1 MNLLSLLTDTPRLI
15 YDYATVVEENEQEG
29 EVPSLTSQNKQ
40 GELMPMLDSTM
51 YNKVCRVY
59 WTLLLILNTNT
70 IVSYA
75 LYATSLQATCILMM
89 Q

>member
-1 MNLLSLLTDTPRLI
+1 MPSQR
-15 YDYATVVEENEQEG
+15 YAIDGAIHVKSVEENEQEG

-51 YNKVCRVY
+51 YNKVCRVD

-70 IVSYA
+70 NRVVSYA
-75 LYATSLQATCILMM
+75 L
-89 Q
+89 